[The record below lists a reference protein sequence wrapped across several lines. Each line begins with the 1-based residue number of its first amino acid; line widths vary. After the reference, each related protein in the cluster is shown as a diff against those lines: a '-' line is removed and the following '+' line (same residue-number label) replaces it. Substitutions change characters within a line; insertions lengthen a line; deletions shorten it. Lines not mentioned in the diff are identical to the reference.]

1 MHFAGPEGR
10 AVRRGPEFP
19 KCPEP
24 FPWLR
29 RLPAVTARGP
39 TCPRAAGPSRSRTR
53 GAAPP
58 PAGRAPVSRA
68 AEAAPRP
75 ARARCPAALTWPPA
89 PTGRARPETREARP
103 PPVAGPPA
111 RPRSPPP
118 ARARPCARRA
128 PGAAWEAGGGL
139 GWGGSASTRG
149 RGARAAAAGEAGSAA
164 SVSHGARRGGRRS
177 LRSPRSLAFSLTFPS
192 SVSEESGRAR
202 ACAWLGVCA
211 RARVWGR
218 GRVRSPTPDVTT
230 MATAASTPS
239 LPASCTRP
247 SGALGVGELTC
258 SLSARAHASP
268 RRAAL
273 GGNWVAWKL
282 LLLLHAA
289 NWANPERRIEGRAH
303 LVARLCENSPEVARK
318 LSLSHCACLGQ
329 GGV

>member
-1 MHFAGPEGR
+1 MAGPPHLRPPGGVPGSLSRSSPELRPPPPPAPSPVSRLRATLAGKEAMHFAGPEGR

-128 PGAAWEAGGGL
+128 PGAAWEAGG
-139 GWGGSASTRG
+139 WGG
-149 RGARAAAAGEAGSAA
+149 
-164 SVSHGARRGGRRS
+164 VGGFR
-177 LRSPRSLAFSLTFPS
+177 
-192 SVSEESGRAR
+192 EH
-202 ACAWLGVCA
+202 A
-211 RARVWGR
+211 RARGAGGGR
-218 GRVRSPTPDVTT
+218 GGSRLGRVRQSW
-230 MATAASTPS
+230 
-239 LPASCTRP
+239 
-247 SGALGVGELTC
+247 
-258 SLSARAHASP
+258 
-268 RRAAL
+268 RAARRPPL
-273 GGNWVAWKL
+273 
-282 LLLLHAA
+282 AA
-289 NWANPERRIEGRAH
+289 FSP
-303 LVARLCENSPEVARK
+303 LARL
-318 LSLSHCACLGQ
+318 
-329 GGV
+329 

>member
-1 MHFAGPEGR
+1 M
-10 AVRRGPEFP
+10 
-19 KCPEP
+19 
-24 FPWLR
+24 
-29 RLPAVTARGP
+29 
-39 TCPRAAGPSRSRTR
+39 
-53 GAAPP
+53 
-58 PAGRAPVSRA
+58 
-68 AEAAPRP
+68 
-75 ARARCPAALTWPPA
+75 
-89 PTGRARPETREARP
+89 
-103 PPVAGPPA
+103 
-111 RPRSPPP
+111 
-118 ARARPCARRA
+118 
-128 PGAAWEAGGGL
+128 

-247 SGALGVGELTC
+247 FGALGVGELTC

-282 LLLLHAA
+282 LLLLAA

-318 LSLSHCACLGQ
+318 LSLSQTAHAWGKGACEPELGE
-329 GGV
+329 VEEEV